1 MKLLLDTHI
10 LLWAASAPHK
20 LHPKARTLI
29 EDEQNELFYSP
40 ASLWE
45 ILIKNRLGRSD
56 FQVDPRIFRT
66 ALEDHG
72 YRQIPITSEHV
83 LFVHDL
89 PPLHKDPLDHILV
102 AQASIEGMGLLT
114 MDQAV
119 MDYGGTVIL
128 DDDQKED

>member
-10 LLWAASAPHK
+10 LLWAACAPHK

-89 PPLHKDPLDHILV
+89 PLLHKDPLDRILV

-128 DDDQKED
+128 DDDEKED

>member
-10 LLWAASAPHK
+10 LLWAASTPQK
-20 LHPKARTLI
+20 LTPKILKLI
-29 EDEQNELFYSP
+29 EDEQNELFYSA
-40 ASLWE
+40 ASIWE
-45 ILIKNRLGRSD
+45 IVIKSSLGRTD

-72 YRQIPITSEHV
+72 YRQLPITSEHV
-83 LFVHDL
+83 LLVQGL
-89 PPLHKDPLDHILV
+89 APRHKDPFDRILV
-102 AQASIEGMGLLT
+102 AQASVEGMGLLT

-128 DDDQKED
+128 EEGGD